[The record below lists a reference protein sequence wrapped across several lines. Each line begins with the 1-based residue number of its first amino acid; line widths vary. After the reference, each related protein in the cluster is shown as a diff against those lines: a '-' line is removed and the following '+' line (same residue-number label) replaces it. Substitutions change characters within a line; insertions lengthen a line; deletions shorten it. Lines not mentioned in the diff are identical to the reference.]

1 MKQLLSLLL
10 YCLLLNTATLHAQQK
25 DTTGLTE
32 EMQRL
37 NRLGDS
43 LHKVQ
48 LAKDSAFR
56 VMLDESLDKAKE
68 DIDAAKQKEV
78 AKATEQVMNQHEKE
92 QQTKRRTML
101 WALAGFL
108 FAVAIVRVIA
118 KSRKNRK

>member
-1 MKQLLSLLL
+1 
-10 YCLLLNTATLHAQQK
+10 
-25 DTTGLTE
+25 
-32 EMQRL
+32 MQRL

-68 DIDAAKQKEV
+68 DIDAANQKEV
-78 AKATEQVMNQHEKE
+78 AQTTEQVMNQHEKE

-101 WALAGFL
+101 WSLAGFL

-118 KSRKNRK
+118 KSRKKRK